1 MNPDAIIPS
10 IDPIPLPAPVWLFKV
25 LLMTTF
31 ILHIIAMNFVLG
43 GGVLSVVARLK
54 GKTNELFFK
63 VAGDIGKKIPAFMA
77 ATITLGVAPLLF
89 VQVLYGQF
97 FYTSSILLGWI
108 WFMVII
114 FLVVNYYGFYLVA
127 FKDDQRTAARGWIML
142 VSVLLIFTIGF
153 IYSNNFTL
161 MTTPG
166 VWKARYLADPAGWN
180 LNWQDTTL
188 IPRFLHFFV
197 ASLAVGGLFVVSM
210 GLFRWKKEPE
220 YARVLISFGGKWFL
234 YATLVQF
241 LVGIWFLIS
250 LPREQMLIFM
260 GDNLL
265 ATVSFGIAI
274 VAALAALF
282 LMASSL
288 RTDDPRKG
296 MLVSIGLTG
305 VVVVFMSIM
314 RDALRDAALAPYL
327 QQQSFTVKT
336 QWDVLSIFLVLFI
349 GGLLLWFTMIKK
361 YFFPARPQTE

>member
-1 MNPDAIIPS
+1 MNPEAIIPS
-10 IDPIPLPAPVWLFKV
+10 LDPLPLPAPVWLFKV
-25 LLMTTF
+25 LLLTTF
-31 ILHIIAMNFVLG
+31 ILHIVAMNFVLG
-43 GGVLSVVARLK
+43 GGVLSVVARFK
-54 GKTNELFFK
+54 GKKNELFFQA
-63 VAGDIGKKIPAFMA
+63 AGDIAKKIPSFLA

-108 WFMVII
+108 WLMVILL
-114 FLVVNYYGFYLVA
+114 LVVAYYGFYLVA
-127 FKDDQRTAARGWIML
+127 FKEEQRNASRGWMML
-142 VSVLLIFTIGF
+142 ISVLLIFTIGF

-166 VWKARYLADPAGWN
+166 VWKSKYLTDPAGWN
-180 LNWQDTTL
+180 LNWQDSTL

-197 ASLAVGGLFVVSM
+197 GSLAVGGLFVVAM

-220 YARVLISFGGKWFL
+220 YARLLISFGGKWFM
-234 YATLVQF
+234 YATMVQF

-265 ATVSFGIAI
+265 ATVSFGIGI
-274 VAALAALF
+274 LAALAALF
-282 LMASSL
+282 IMASSL
-288 RTDDPRKG
+288 RTEDPRKG
-296 MLVSIGLTG
+296 MITSMGLTG
-305 VVVVFMSIM
+305 LVVVLMSIM

-349 GGLLLWFTMIKK
+349 GGLILWVTMIKK
-361 YFFPARPQTE
+361 YFFPASPQTE